1 MKIILYDWNGPPNG
15 LYRARCSEGFEAG
28 NSGGGSSVGGCAGD
42 LHGISLINLCCLSHE
57 Y

>member
-1 MKIILYDWNGPPNG
+1 MILYDWNGPPNG

-42 LHGISLINLCCLSHE
+42 LHGISLINLSCLSHE